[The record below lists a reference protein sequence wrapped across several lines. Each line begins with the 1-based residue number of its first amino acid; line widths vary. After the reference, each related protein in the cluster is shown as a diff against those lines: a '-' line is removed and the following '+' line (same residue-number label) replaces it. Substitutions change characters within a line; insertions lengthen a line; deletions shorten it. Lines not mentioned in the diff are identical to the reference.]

1 MSLDKFT
8 LMSKLKPIDRW
19 RLENMYENCPIP
31 IEVIKNKIASYD
43 EPEYIEEVEEHFRM
57 LNLGEPDID
66 NAYGYK
72 GATVDP
78 RNEIDD
84 D

>member
-1 MSLDKFT
+1 MDLKKFE

-19 RLENMYENCPIP
+19 RLENMYDGPIP
-31 IEVIKNKIASYD
+31 IEVIKGKLASY
-43 EPEYIEEVEEHFRM
+43 E
-57 LNLGEPDID
+57 GESDID

-78 RNEIDD
+78 RNEVDD

>member
-1 MSLDKFT
+1 MSMSRMM
-8 LMSKLKPIDRW
+8 LMRRLKPEDRW
-19 RLENMYENCPIP
+19 RMECMYDGPIP

-66 NAYGYK
+66 NAYGYN

>member
-1 MSLDKFT
+1 MDLDKFT
-8 LMSKLKPIDRW
+8 LMSKLKPVDRW

-31 IEVIKNKIASYD
+31 IEVIKGKIASY
-43 EPEYIEEVEEHFRM
+43 E
-57 LNLGEPDID
+57 GEPDID

-72 GATVDP
+72 GAIVDP

>member
-1 MSLDKFT
+1 MDLDKFA
-8 LMSKLKPIDRW
+8 LMSKLKPVDRW
-19 RLENMYENCPIP
+19 RLENMYDGPIP
-31 IEVIKNKIASYD
+31 IEVIKGKLASY
-43 EPEYIEEVEEHFRM
+43 E
-57 LNLGEPDID
+57 GEPDID

-84 D
+84 DWYSNRYNIQ